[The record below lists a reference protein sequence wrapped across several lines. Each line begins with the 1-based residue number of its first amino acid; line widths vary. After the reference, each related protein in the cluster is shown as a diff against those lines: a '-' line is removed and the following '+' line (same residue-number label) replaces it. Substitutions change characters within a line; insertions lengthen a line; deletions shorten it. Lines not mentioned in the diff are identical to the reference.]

1 MKNTLKKIRNTMSNT
16 MRNTLNKMRNK
27 VSKTMKNNKNDKI
40 MDEKIEKC
48 KKTYCKKRLD
58 KLILRLNKPEK
69 SNNVEFEKY
78 LKNTYN
84 ERRKDSINREKER
97 CPLEYCN
104 PTCKDTFLEPGKF
117 SKTYLRKIPSSYSR
131 EVYKEMRQKTFGNKT
146 TVLKNGFYEKIPIE
160 IIEKGK
166 KLGAISS
173 CDNATNP
180 FSSD

>member
-1 MKNTLKKIRNTMSNT
+1 MKNTLKKMSNKVRNTIK
-16 MRNTLNKMRNK
+16 KMRNK

-40 MDEKIEKC
+40 MNEKIEKC

-58 KLILRLNKPEK
+58 KLILMWNKPEK
-69 SNNVEFEKY
+69 SNNVEMEKY
-78 LKNTYN
+78 LKSTYN
-84 ERRKDSINREKER
+84 ERRKDSINREKET
-97 CPLEYCN
+97 CPLERCN

-180 FSSD
+180 FHSD

>member
-1 MKNTLKKIRNTMSNT
+1 MKNTLKKMSNKVSK
-16 MRNTLNKMRNK
+16 TLKKMRNK

-40 MDEKIEKC
+40 MNEKIEKC

-58 KLILRLNKPEK
+58 KLILMWNNPEK

-78 LKNTYN
+78 LKSTYN

-97 CPLEYCN
+97 CPLEHCN

-117 SKTYLRKIPSSYSR
+117 SKTYLKTLGTPFAR
-131 EVYKEMRQKTFGNKT
+131 EGYKELRQKTFGNKKN
-146 TVLKNGFYEKIPIE
+146 VLKNGFYEKIPIE

-173 CDNATNP
+173 CDYATNP